1 MQYKLTI
8 TYNQTKKPTVIK
20 FLCVSEVSQIIKMN
34 YIPRLRQTH
43 IVLLSCL
50 AISWYAANVCG
61 NPINGKSKAS
71 AFYYLSNYGYIQGSK
86 SENTAQLLTEDVLTK
101 AIKDFQVKNF
111 LVRIYDSIT

>member
-1 MQYKLTI
+1 MHYKLK
-8 TYNQTKKPTVIK
+8 YNLESDKKPTVTTFFGNI
-20 FLCVSEVSQIIKMN
+20 EVSKIIKMN
-34 YIPRLRQTH
+34 YSPRLRQTH

-101 AIKDFQVKNF
+101 AIKDFQVKTF
-111 LVRIYDSIT
+111 L